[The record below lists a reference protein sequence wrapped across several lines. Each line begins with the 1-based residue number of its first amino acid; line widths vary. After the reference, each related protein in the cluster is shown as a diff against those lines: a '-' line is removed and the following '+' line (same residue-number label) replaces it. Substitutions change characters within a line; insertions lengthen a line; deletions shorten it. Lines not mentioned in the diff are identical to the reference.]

1 MALTDSE
8 RGTSL
13 RGIAKVPSRL
23 RAWLADHSDRSIAQR
38 MAGTAFLIRIA
49 SAVLAYGSQVLLAR
63 WMGSYE
69 FGIYV
74 YVLTWILVI
83 GGLADLGLACSAQRF
98 IPEYLQQKG
107 FALLRGFLSG
117 SRWMTFGIATVV
129 AALAAL
135 TIALFRGSLDHYVE
149 IPLYLACATLPLYAL
164 MQAQD
169 GIARSFNWINLAL
182 MPLYVIRQLLFICL
196 VTSAYLAGY
205 TIDAVTVTG
214 LAGVSMWIT
223 GLGQLFYLNRRLR
236 AEVPAGRKTYA
247 PGTWLLVSTPM
258 FLVEAFHLL
267 LSNVDILLLKQ
278 FRTPDE
284 VAVYYAA
291 AKTLALV
298 AFIYFSVS
306 AAIAHKFTEYH
317 LAGDREGLA
326 DFLADTVR
334 WTFWPSLAATIVLLA
349 FGKLFL
355 LAFGTRFTEGY
366 SVMFILAVGL
376 LARSA
381 VGPVERLLNMLDE
394 QRICATVYAVAVAAN
409 LILCCLLIPPHG
421 IEGAAVSTSAAFL
434 LESVLL
440 FWVTKRR
447 LGLHVFI
454 FRRRAKKG

>member
-1 MALTDSE
+1 LAWTDSE

-13 RGIAKVPSRL
+13 RTIGSVPARV
-23 RAWLADHSDRSIAQR
+23 RTWLADHSDRSIAQR
-38 MAGTAFLIRIA
+38 IAGTAFLIRIC

-74 YVLTWILVI
+74 YVLTWLLVI
-83 GGLADLGLACSAQRF
+83 GGLADLGLGSTAQRF
-98 IPEYLQQKG
+98 IPEYLQRKG

-117 SRWMTFGIATVV
+117 SRWMTFGIAMITASL
-129 AALAAL
+129 AALA
-135 TIALFRGSLDHYVE
+135 IALLRERIDDYLE
-149 IPLYLACATLPLYAL
+149 IPLYLACATLPLWAL

-182 MPLYVIRQLLFICL
+182 LPLYVLRQILFICL
-196 VTSAYLAGY
+196 VTIAYLAGY
-205 TIDAVTVTG
+205 AIDAIVVTG
-214 LAGVSMWIT
+214 LAAVSIWVT
-223 GLGQLFYLNRRLR
+223 GIGQLLYLNRRLR
-236 AEVPAGRKTYA
+236 AKVPAGRKTYA
-247 PGTWLLVSTPM
+247 PRTWLVVSTPM
-258 FLVEAFHLL
+258 FMVEAFHLL

-278 FRTPDE
+278 FRSPDE
-284 VAVYYAA
+284 VAIYYAA

-306 AAIAHKFTEYH
+306 AAIAHKFTQYH
-317 LAGDREGLA
+317 LAGDREGLS

-334 WTFWPSLAATIVLLA
+334 WTFWPSLAATILLLA

-355 LAFGTRFTEGY
+355 MAFGARFTEGY
-366 SVMFILAVGL
+366 GVMFILAVGL
-376 LARSA
+376 LARAA

-394 QRICATVYAVAVAAN
+394 QRVCATVYAVAVAAN
-409 LILCCLLIPPHG
+409 LILCCLLIPPYG
-421 IEGAAVSTSAAFL
+421 IEGAAIATSVAFL

-440 FWVTKRR
+440 FGVTKRR

-454 FRRRAKKG
+454 FRRPKRA

>member
-1 MALTDSE
+1 MAWTDSE

-13 RGIAKVPSRL
+13 RTIGSVPARIRS
-23 RAWLADHSDRSIAQR
+23 WLADHSDRSIAQR
-38 MAGTAFLIRIA
+38 IAGTAFLIRITA
-49 SAVLAYGSQVLLAR
+49 AVLAYGSQVMLAR

-74 YVLTWILVI
+74 YVLTWLLVI
-83 GGLADLGLACSAQRF
+83 GGLADLGLGSTAQRF

-117 SRWMTFGIATVV
+117 SRWMTFGIATIT
-129 AALAAL
+129 ASLAVLA
-135 TIALFRGSLDHYVE
+135 IALLRDRIDDYLEV
-149 IPLYLACATLPLYAL
+149 PLYLACATLPLWAL

-182 MPLYVIRQLLFICL
+182 LPLYVLRQVLFICL
-196 VTSAYLAGY
+196 VAIAYLTGY
-205 TIDAVTVTG
+205 VIDAVLVTG
-214 LAGVSMWIT
+214 LAAVSIWVT
-223 GLGQLFYLNRRLR
+223 GIGQLLYLNRRLH
-236 AEVPAGRKTYA
+236 AKVPAGRKTYA
-247 PGTWLLVSTPM
+247 PHTWLIVSTPM
-258 FLVEAFHLL
+258 FMVEAFHLL

-278 FRTPDE
+278 FRSPDE
-284 VAVYYAA
+284 VAIYYAA

-306 AAIAHKFTEYH
+306 AAIAHKFTQYH
-317 LAGDREGLA
+317 LAGDREGLS

-334 WTFWPSLAATIVLLA
+334 WTFWPSVAATIVLLA
-349 FGKLFL
+349 CGKLFL
-355 LAFGTRFTEGY
+355 LAFGARFTEGY
-366 SVMFILAVGL
+366 GVMFILAVGL
-376 LARSA
+376 LARAA

-394 QRICATVYAVAVAAN
+394 QRVCATVYAVAVAAN
-409 LILCCLLIPPHG
+409 LILCCLLIPPYG
-421 IEGAAVSTSAAFL
+421 IEGAAVATSVAFL

-454 FRRRAKKG
+454 FRRPKRA

>member
-1 MALTDSE
+1 LALTDSE
-8 RGTSL
+8 RATSL
-13 RGIAKVPSRL
+13 RTLGAWPSRV
-23 RAWLADHSDRSIAQR
+23 RRWLADHSDRSVAQR
-38 MAGTAFLIRIA
+38 MAGTAFLIRIV

-83 GGLADLGLACSAQRF
+83 GGLADLGLASSAQRF

-107 FALLRGFLSG
+107 YALLRGFLSG
-117 SRWMTFGIATVV
+117 SRWMTFSIAAITASFAAIMITV
-129 AALAAL
+129 L
-135 TIALFRGSLDHYVE
+135 RGWIDDYVE

-182 MPLYVIRQLLFICL
+182 MPLYVLRQILFIGL
-196 VTSAYLAGY
+196 VAGAYLAGY
-205 TIDAVTVTG
+205 TIDAVTVTA
-214 LAGVSMWIT
+214 LAALSIWVT
-223 GLGQLFYLNRRLR
+223 GIGQLLYLNRRLR
-236 AEVPAGRKTYA
+236 AELPAGRKTYA
-247 PGTWLLVSTPM
+247 PRTWLIVSTPM
-258 FLVEAFHLL
+258 FMVEGFHLL

-284 VAVYYAA
+284 VAIYYAA

-317 LAGDREGLA
+317 LAGDREGLSE
-326 DFLADTVR
+326 FLADTVR

-349 FGKLFL
+349 CGKLFL
-355 LAFGTRFTEGY
+355 LAFGARFAEGY
-366 SVMFILAVGL
+366 TVMFILAVGL
-376 LARSA
+376 LARAA

-394 QRICATVYAVAVAAN
+394 QRICATIYAVAVAAN
-409 LILCCLLIPPHG
+409 LTLCCLLIPPYG
-421 IEGAAVSTSAAFL
+421 IEGAAIATSAAFL

-440 FWVTKRR
+440 FWITKRR

-454 FRRRAKKG
+454 FRRPKKA